1 MIEAFVLRKFS
12 DLWNWSVA
20 MRNLLIS
27 NGFGEPK
34 LWKGIH
40 QFFIAK
46 WKLWTGVAVFLG
58 LLLVG
63 LSVFAPR
70 FEHRL
75 DPSNITLV
83 SEINQPLYAYPVNDR
98 VSFPWQIRRDNPP
111 RKESSD
117 VTLLMGNLPLNH
129 NPDLYYVLDLSEP
142 GYFAHSGY
150 KGYQSKLNLISKN
163 GLILFTTPDRSDP
176 RKTADQFSYNIK
188 SSVNY
193 FVELTLIVFIALT
206 ILPLILIV
214 ISKIIGFLIN
224 RTANINQNTLFLS
237 IAALSLFSV
246 FLIIMSSFD
255 MRPSRDD
262 IYITNQFK
270 NPDLLTQYVLKPSW
284 KDGNSDMANQVANS
298 GLWEFQIWY
307 WKNWI
312 GTYFG
317 VLLNSIFIGLPMIY
331 LPWHLSSALPFL
343 LTLALISLATTLT
356 IRLFFQLSRLE
367 SLMVYLL
374 ATIGW
379 WVFLWTR
386 DSMFEPNS
394 SNGHMAY
401 GVITWQNIN
410 IGYLMTTSLVLILA
424 TTLFGHGFK
433 NKYLNILL
441 AILAGIIC
449 GNHSYVVSLSVLLV
463 TILFSVA
470 YYRGMISLKKPD
482 LVYAKFFFFST
493 LINFIIL
500 VSAPGGVK
508 RYNVMREYKSKMA
521 IDETVKTS
529 LLDSVIPVFYDPIKF
544 IFSNIFSL
552 ASLYVFLL
560 GMIVGFFYY
569 TKINQRLRPY
579 LFNLLVFLLVFI
591 IASSF
596 AMRLAEFFSY
606 PGYWHYLN
614 YVFLLFVFVLLFG
627 IWSGSHLGLYFNN
640 PHWRAVVFAT
650 MTLLMIGAF
659 FVTYNSVVI
668 VKSQHDYWVK
678 GFRNEYIV
686 PGYRNH
692 YPAGYLEENL
702 AYWHHFAKFYPDKAV
717 RY

>member
-1 MIEAFVLRKFS
+1 M
-12 DLWNWSVA
+12 
-20 MRNLLIS
+20 MRNY
-27 NGFGEPK
+27 
-34 LWKGIH
+34 
-40 QFFIAK
+40 IAK

-58 LLLVG
+58 LVLVG

-70 FEHRL
+70 FDHRL
-75 DPSNITLV
+75 DPSKIALV
-83 SEINQPLYAYPVNDR
+83 SDINQPLYAYPVNDR

-111 RKESSD
+111 RKETSD
-117 VTLLMGNLPLNH
+117 VSFLMGNRPLNH
-129 NPDLYYVLDLSEP
+129 NPHYYYVIELAEP
-142 GYFAHSGY
+142 GYFAHSSY
-150 KGYQSKLNLISKN
+150 KGYQSKLNLISNN

-176 RKTADQFSYNIK
+176 RKTADHYSYNIN

-193 FVELTLIVFIALT
+193 YLEFTLIFCLVLA
-206 ILPLILIV
+206 ILPLVWTIIGIV
-214 ISKIIGFLIN
+214 NPGIIGFLIN
-224 RTANINQNTLFLS
+224 RTATINPNILFLS
-237 IAALSLFSV
+237 IASLSLISV
-246 FLIIMSSFD
+246 ILIVLSAFD

-262 IYITNQFK
+262 FYIANQFT
-270 NPDLLTQYVLKPSW
+270 NPDLLTQYSLNQPLN
-284 KDGNSDMANQVANS
+284 DGDTVAES
-298 GLWEFQIWY
+298 GFWEFQFWY

-312 GTYFG
+312 GSYFG
-317 VLLNSIFIGLPMIY
+317 ILLNSIFIGLPMIF

-343 LTLALISLATTLT
+343 IIFALISLATTLT
-356 IRLFFQLSRLE
+356 VRLFLQLSRLE
-367 SLMVYLL
+367 SLMVYFL

-401 GVITWQNIN
+401 GVITWQTVNL
-410 IGYLMTTSLVLILA
+410 GYLMTTALILILA

-441 AILAGIIC
+441 AILAGVLC

-463 TILFSVA
+463 TILFGVG
-470 YYRGMISLKKPD
+470 YYRGMISLKKSD
-482 LVYAKFFFFST
+482 LLYAKCFFFSAM
-493 LINFIIL
+493 INFIIL
-500 VSAPGGVK
+500 VSAPGAVK
-508 RYNVMREYKSKMA
+508 RYNVIKENNSTKP

-529 LLDSVIPVFYDPIKF
+529 LLDSVIPVFYDPIRF

-596 AMRLAEFFSY
+596 AMRMAEVFAY

-627 IWSGSHLGLYFNN
+627 IWSGCQLGLKFNSLGF
-640 PHWRAVVFAT
+640 RAYLYVNL
-650 MTLLMIGAF
+650 TLLMIGGLW
-659 FVTYNSVVI
+659 VTYNSVVI
-668 VKSQHDYWVK
+668 VKNQQAQWLT
-678 GFRNEYIV
+678 GFKNEYIS
-686 PGYRNH
+686 PLNRLQFRDAYF
-692 YPAGYLEENL
+692 EENQ
-702 AYWHHFAKFYPDKAV
+702 AYWRDFAKFYPDKAV
-717 RY
+717 KY